1 MSGDLDLMKQRFVQ
15 MILGCTA
22 LMLIAVAFAI
32 AHFIYGVGWAL
43 WGFVGFMAVSFA
55 LQIWFV
61 RGFAR
66 TKKGG

>member
-1 MSGDLDLMKQRFVQ
+1 MSDDIAGMKQRFIQ
-15 MILGCTA
+15 MTLACTA
-22 LMLIAVAFAI
+22 LLLVAVGFAVA
-32 AHFIYGVGWAL
+32 HFMYGVGWAL
-43 WGFVGFMAVSFA
+43 WGFVGFIAGSFA